1 MTTYQINPSGLLPD
15 AYVLGGIPEL
25 GEDTDDTKLQVQVL
39 QNNKTFCAFLLN
51 FKGNQPPSG
60 IPHQLFV
67 RMQKYEKNE
76 SPMVTAALTKLA
88 RTVLPSLV
96 PKVWGC
102 GYSRMIDGTNVS
114 YVLSQ
119 WYPDA
124 CPLETVWDRMDD
136 ENRGQI
142 IGDLFEAVSKLR
154 SLSLQKLTLEQWQ
167 CFRNTP
173 FETKNTELPILVGG
187 PPYGY
192 HIDFASLLRR
202 NLCPRNA
209 DCAVNGKT
217 DGTLIVSVHAPEAEH
232 FGFAET
238 DLDLLTQ
245 SSVLCHN
252 DLEPHN
258 LLIEKVSTERGE
270 EYKLVAILN
279 WDQVGFVPFAFE
291 VARKDLHLGLR
302 NFNWSWYDMY
312 RQLAGHQLFN
322 IPGRPI
328 WSKLIRCLMAVHS
341 SSQAKITEISTSDG
355 TAQMLWL
362 EKEGLTFSTLAEEG
376 WVKMHSFV
384 KFPVDD
390 DQDIWDS

>member
-1 MTTYQINPSGLLPD
+1 MTIYTINPSGLFPD
-15 AYVLGGIPEL
+15 AYVLEGMPEL
-25 GEDTDDTKLQVQVL
+25 REDTDDTKLQVQVL
-39 QNNKTFCAFLLN
+39 QNNTTFCAFLLDFN
-51 FKGNQPPSG
+51 RSQHPPG
-60 IPHQLFV
+60 IPRRLFV
-67 RMQKYEKNE
+67 QIQKYEKNG
-76 SPMVTAALTKLA
+76 SPLVTAALTNLA

-96 PKVWGC
+96 PKVWGS
-102 GYSRMIDGTNVS
+102 GYSWMEDGTKVS

-124 CPLETVWDRMDD
+124 CTLETVWDDMDV
-136 ENRGQI
+136 ENRGEI
-142 IGDLFEAVSKLR
+142 VGDLFEAVSKLR
-154 SLSLQKLTLEQWQ
+154 SLSFQKLTLEQWQ
-167 CFRNTP
+167 CLRNTP

-192 HIDFASLLRR
+192 HHDFASLLRR

-209 DCAVNGKT
+209 DCAVNEKT
-217 DGTLIVSVHAPEAEH
+217 DGTLIVSVHTPQEEY

-238 DLDLLTQ
+238 DLDSLTQ

-258 LLIEKVSTERGE
+258 LLVEKVSTECGD

-279 WDQVGFVPFAFE
+279 WDQAGFVPFAFE
-291 VARKDLHLGLR
+291 VSRKDLHLGLW

-312 RQLAGHQLFN
+312 RQLAGHQLFDT
-322 IPGRPI
+322 PGCPI

-341 SSQAKITEISTSDG
+341 SSQSKIVEECTSDG

-362 EKEGLTFSTLAEEG
+362 EKEVLTFSTLAEEG

-384 KFPVDD
+384 TFPSTD

>member
-1 MTTYQINPSGLLPD
+1 MTTYTINPNGLFPD
-15 AYVLGGIPEL
+15 SYVLGGMPEL
-25 GEDTDDTKLQVQVL
+25 GEDTDDTKVQVQVL
-39 QNNKTFCAFLLN
+39 QNNMIFCAFLLN
-51 FKGNQPPSG
+51 FKESQPPPG
-60 IPHQLFV
+60 IPRQLFV
-67 RMQKYEKNE
+67 RIQKYEKNE
-76 SPMVTAALTKLA
+76 SPLATAAITNLA

-96 PKVWGC
+96 PKVWGS
-102 GYSRMIDGTNVS
+102 GYSWMKDGTKVS

-119 WYPDA
+119 WYPDS
-124 CPLETVWDRMDD
+124 CPLETVWDDLGV
-136 ENRGQI
+136 ENRGEI
-142 IGDLFEAVSKLR
+142 VGDLFEAVSKLC
-154 SLSLQKLTLEQWQ
+154 SLSLQKLTFEQWQ
-167 CFRNTP
+167 LLRNTP
-173 FETKNTELPILVGG
+173 FETKKTELSILVGG

-192 HIDFASLLRR
+192 HTDFASLMRR

-209 DCAVNGKT
+209 DCAVNGRT
-217 DGTLIVSVHAPEAEH
+217 DGTLVVSVHAPEAEH

-258 LLIEKVSTERGE
+258 LLVKKVYTERGD
-270 EYKLVAILN
+270 EYRLVAILN
-279 WDQVGFVPFAFE
+279 WDQAGFVPFAFE

-312 RQLAGHQLFN
+312 RQLAGHQLFDT
-322 IPGRPI
+322 PGRPI

-362 EKEGLTFSTLAEEG
+362 ENEGLTFSTLVEEG
-376 WVKMHSFV
+376 WVKLRSFV
-384 KFPVDD
+384 EFPSDD
-390 DQDIWDS
+390 EQDIWDP